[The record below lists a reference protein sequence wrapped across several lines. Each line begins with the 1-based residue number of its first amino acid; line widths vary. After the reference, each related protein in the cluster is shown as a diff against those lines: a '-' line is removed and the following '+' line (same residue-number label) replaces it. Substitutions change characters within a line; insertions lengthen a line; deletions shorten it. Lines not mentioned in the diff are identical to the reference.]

1 MIASYNREQKDRLVN
16 AFICEFE
23 AGGRRE
29 VLVLPIVPDG
39 MEWNRPMF
47 PFNELQRVQ
56 ILKYQANALR
66 ARKKKLAP
74 HVIFITIYTLIISLL
89 FF

>member
-1 MIASYNREQKDRLVN
+1 
-16 AFICEFE
+16 
-23 AGGRRE
+23 
-29 VLVLPIVPDG
+29 
-39 MEWNRPMF
+39 MF

-66 ARKKKLAP
+66 ARKKKLAS